1 MIIAVLS
8 MIKGEA
14 LYSGKAKTVYATSDP
29 KRFIVKFRDDVT
41 AGDGAKKASMK
52 GKGYFNAQISAKL
65 FKLLADNGI
74 STHYIKMISEDEML
88 VHACKMI
95 KIEVI
100 PRNIAAG
107 SIVKRY
113 EIQEGTRFNPP
124 IIVMDY
130 KNDAAHDPMLN
141 DDIAIQLG
149 LANDKE
155 LRKIRKISLRIND
168 ILIKYFDDKGLLLP
182 DFKLEFGKVDKKI
195 VVADE
200 ISPDTMRLWKK
211 GTNQSLDKDVFRFDK
226 GDLMTAYDEAARLIV
241 PEVFK

>member
-1 MIIAVLS
+1 MVLI
-8 MIKGEA
+8 MMKGEA
-14 LYSGKAKTVYATSDP
+14 LYSGKAKTVYATTDP
-29 KRFIVKFRDDVT
+29 KRYIVKFRDDVT
-41 AGDGAKKASMK
+41 AGDGAKKANMK
-52 GKGYFNAQISAKL
+52 GKGYYNAQISAKL

-74 STHYIKMISEDEML
+74 STHYIKMVSEDEML
-88 VHACKMI
+88 VHACSMI

-113 EIQEGTRFNPP
+113 QIAEGMKFSPP
-124 IIVMDY
+124 ILVMDY
-130 KNDAAHDPMLN
+130 KNDDAHDPMLN

-149 LANDKE
+149 LATDKE
-155 LRKIRKISLRIND
+155 LRKIKKISLRVNE
-168 ILIKYFDDKGLLLP
+168 ILQQYFDERGLQLP

-226 GDLMTAYDEAARLIV
+226 GDLMTAYEEAARLIA
-241 PEVFK
+241 PEIFK

>member
-1 MIIAVLS
+1 MV
-8 MIKGEA
+8 MIKGET
-14 LYSGKAKTVYATSDP
+14 LYSGKAKTVYATADR

-41 AGDGAKKASMK
+41 AGDGAKKANLK
-52 GKGYFNAQISAKL
+52 GKGYYNAQISAKL

-88 VHACKMI
+88 VHACDMI

-107 SIVKRY
+107 SIVRKY
-113 EIQEGTRFNPP
+113 NFPEGQRFEPP

-141 DDIAIQLG
+141 DDIAIALG
-149 LANDKE
+149 IATEKE
-155 LRKIRKISLRIND
+155 LRKIRKISLRVNE
-168 ILIKYFDDKGLLLP
+168 ILLKYMDDRGLLLP
-182 DFKLEFGKVDKKI
+182 DIKLEFGKVDKKI

-211 GTNQSLDKDVFRFDK
+211 DTRQSLDKDVFRFDK
-226 GDLMTAYDEAARLIV
+226 GDLLTAYDEAARLIA
-241 PEVFK
+241 PEIFK

>member
-1 MIIAVLS
+1 
-8 MIKGEA
+8 MIKGDV
-14 LYSGKAKTVYATSDP
+14 LYSGKAKTIYATADP
-29 KRFIVKFRDDVT
+29 RRFIVKFRDDVT
-41 AGDGAKKASMK
+41 AGDGAKKANLK
-52 GKGYFNAQISAKL
+52 GKGYYNAQISAKL

-74 STHYIKMISEDEML
+74 STHYIKMVSEDEML
-88 VHACKMI
+88 VHACSMI

-107 SIVKRY
+107 SIVKKY
-113 EIQEGTRFNPP
+113 DFPEGQRFEPP

-141 DDIAIQLG
+141 DDIAIALG
-149 LANDKE
+149 IATEKE
-155 LRKIRKISLRIND
+155 IRKIRKISLRVNE
-168 ILIKYFDDKGLLLP
+168 ILQKYFDERGLLLP

-211 GTNQSLDKDVFRFDK
+211 GTRESLDKDVFRFDK
-226 GDLMTAYDEAARLIV
+226 GDLLMAYNEAARLIA
-241 PEVFK
+241 PEIFK

>member
-1 MIIAVLS
+1 

-29 KRFIVKFRDDVT
+29 KRYIVKFRDDVT
-41 AGDGAKKASMK
+41 AFDAVKKANLK
-52 GKGYFNAQISAKL
+52 GKGYYNAQISAKL

-88 VHACKMI
+88 VHACDMI

-100 PRNIAAG
+100 PRNLAAG
-107 SIVKRY
+107 SIVKKY
-113 EIQEGTRFNPP
+113 DFKEGQKFDTP
-124 IIVMDY
+124 ILVMDY

-141 DDIAIQLG
+141 EDIAIALG
-149 LANDKE
+149 LATEKE
-155 LRKIRKISLRIND
+155 LRKIKKISLRVNE
-168 ILIKYFDDKGLLLP
+168 ILQGYLNERGLVLP

-211 GTNQSLDKDVFRFDK
+211 GTRESLDKDVFRFDK
-226 GDLMTAYDEAARLIV
+226 GDLLTAYREAARIIV
-241 PEVFK
+241 PELYK

>member
-1 MIIAVLS
+1 

-14 LYSGKAKTVYATSDP
+14 LYSGKAKTVYATADP

-41 AGDGAKKASMK
+41 AGDGAKKANLK
-52 GKGYFNAQISAKL
+52 GKGYYNAQISAKL

-74 STHYIKMISEDEML
+74 STHYIKMVSEDEML
-88 VHACKMI
+88 VHACGMI

-107 SIVKRY
+107 SIVKKY
-113 EIQEGTRFNPP
+113 GFPEGQAFEPP
-124 IIVMDY
+124 LIVMDY

-141 DDIAIQLG
+141 DDIAIALG
-149 LANDKE
+149 IATDKE
-155 LRKIRKISLRIND
+155 LRKIRKISLRVNE
-168 ILIKYFDDKGLLLP
+168 ILQKYMDERGLLLP
-182 DFKLEFGKVDKKI
+182 DFKLEFGKVEKKI

-211 GTNQSLDKDVFRFDK
+211 GTRQSLDKDVFRFDQ
-226 GDLMTAYDEAARLIV
+226 GDLLTAYDEAARLIA
-241 PEVFK
+241 PEIFK

>member
-1 MIIAVLS
+1 

-41 AGDGAKKASMK
+41 AGDGAKKANMK
-52 GKGYFNAQISAKL
+52 GKGYYNAQISARL

-88 VHACKMI
+88 VHACNMI

-113 EIQEGTRFNPP
+113 DFKEGARFDPP
-124 IIVMDY
+124 IVVMDY

-149 LANDKE
+149 LVNDKE
-155 LRKIRKISLRIND
+155 LRKIRKISLRVNE
-168 ILIKYFDDKGLLLP
+168 ILQKYFSERGLLLP

-241 PEVFK
+241 PEIFK

>member
-1 MIIAVLS
+1 

-14 LYSGKAKTVYATSDP
+14 LYSGKAKTVYATPDP
-29 KRFIVKFRDDVT
+29 RRYIVKFRDDVT
-41 AGDGAKKASMK
+41 AGDGAKKANLK
-52 GKGYFNAQISAKL
+52 GKGFYNAQISAKL

-88 VHACKMI
+88 VHACSMI

-107 SIVKRY
+107 SIVRKY
-113 EIQEGTRFNPP
+113 GFAEGQKFEPP
-124 IIVMDY
+124 LVVMDY

-141 DDIAIQLG
+141 DDIAIALG
-149 LANDKE
+149 IATEKE
-155 LRKIRKISLRIND
+155 LRKIRKISLRVNE
-168 ILIKYFDDKGLLLP
+168 ILQKYMDERGLLLP
-182 DFKLEFGKVDKKI
+182 DFKLEFGKVEKKI

-211 GTNQSLDKDVFRFDK
+211 GTRESLDKDVFRFDK
-226 GDLMTAYDEAARLIV
+226 GDLMTAYDEAARLIA

>member
-1 MIIAVLS
+1 

-14 LYSGKAKTVYATSDP
+14 LYIGKAKTVYATPDP
-29 KRFIVKFRDDVT
+29 RRYIVKFRDDVT

-52 GKGYFNAQISAKL
+52 GKGYYNAQISAKL

-74 STHYIKMISEDEML
+74 STHYIKMVSEDEML
-88 VHACKMI
+88 VHACNMI
-95 KIEVI
+95 KLEVI
-100 PRNIAAG
+100 PRNYAAG
-107 SIVKRY
+107 SIVKKY
-113 EIQEGTRFNPP
+113 EFPEGKRFDPP

-141 DDIAIQLG
+141 DDIAIALG
-149 LANDKE
+149 IVTEKE
-155 LRKIRKISLRIND
+155 LRKIRKVSLRVNE
-168 ILIKYFDDKGLLLP
+168 ILQKFLDEKGLLLP

-211 GTNQSLDKDVFRFDK
+211 DTHQSLDKDVFRFDK
-226 GDLMTAYDEAARLIV
+226 GDLLAAYEEAARLIA
-241 PEVFK
+241 PEIFK